1 MFLAKIGKRQCPWGP
16 NQRKKE
22 FSPDYEY
29 VYDMTVSGSHNFI
42 ASLVF
47 VIIRL
52 PPKMI
57 LVKADGRS
65 KPVRRAASGGMVMVD
80 EFDKMECLM
89 GDTLVCS
96 GKRRTETPFKPF
108 LEEVKKK
115 EELKDKKGTSVRG
128 IQNRFVLSMDKTWKW
143 SNEKCYTWVFPW

>member
-1 MFLAKIGKRQCPWGP
+1 
-16 NQRKKE
+16 
-22 FSPDYEY
+22 
-29 VYDMTVSGSHNFI
+29 
-42 ASLVF
+42 
-47 VIIRL
+47 
-52 PPKMI
+52 MI

-128 IQNRFVLSMDKTWKW
+128 IQNRFVLSMDKT
-143 SNEKCYTWVFPW
+143 